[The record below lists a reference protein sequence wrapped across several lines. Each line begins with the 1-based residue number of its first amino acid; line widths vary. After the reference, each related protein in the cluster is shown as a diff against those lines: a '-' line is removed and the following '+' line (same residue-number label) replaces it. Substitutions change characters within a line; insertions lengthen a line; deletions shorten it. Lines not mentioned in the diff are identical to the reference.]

1 MKLTIFSVIFGSFFI
16 ICITL
21 FLYLSYY
28 AYSGVNRISSMDAKK
43 EIQSGEI
50 KHIIDVR
57 SYDEWLLGHHPKA
70 IHMPVSQIDEI
81 KLKHIDN
88 NDKILV
94 YCNTGQQARYAS
106 EKIEKLGFNNVV
118 YIASSHLSLL

>member
-1 MKLTIFSVIFGSFFI
+1 MTNGYLVIIQKL
-16 ICITL
+16 
-21 FLYLSYY
+21 
-28 AYSGVNRISSMDAKK
+28 
-43 EIQSGEI
+43 
-50 KHIIDVR
+50 
-57 SYDEWLLGHHPKA
+57 

-94 YCNTGQQARYAS
+94 YCNTGQRARYAS